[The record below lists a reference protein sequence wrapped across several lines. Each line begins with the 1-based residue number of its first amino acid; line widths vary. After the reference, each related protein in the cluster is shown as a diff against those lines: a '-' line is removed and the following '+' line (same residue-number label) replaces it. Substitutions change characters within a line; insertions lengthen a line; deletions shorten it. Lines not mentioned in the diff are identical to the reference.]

1 MPCVC
6 CLFSAF
12 DNFEQV
18 MSCASSPEAFPCYDH
33 VITPKSAGVVSRS
46 LLEGLAS
53 MDVETAAPFIAPL
66 LVVLKET
73 GRAVEKAALN
83 GIELGELLAH
93 CTNIT
98 GNVIQKARADSSSV
112 DVSPLQKHIE
122 ELKKV
127 AELCGQKNTS
137 ASAARRLSDRIQN
150 LRMRID
156 VINIWHKVEDFSQTP
171 VSSALLDCV
180 TEQRLVAVRVRLA
193 CIPQFSCSRIQ
204 PSCYIG
210 V

>member
-1 MPCVC
+1 
-6 CLFSAF
+6 
-12 DNFEQV
+12 
-18 MSCASSPEAFPCYDH
+18 MSCASSPEDFPCYDH
-33 VITPKSAGVVSRS
+33 VLTPMSAGGFPKS

-53 MDVETAAPFIAPL
+53 MDVGTAAPFIAPL

-83 GIELGELLAH
+83 GIELRELVVH
-93 CTNIT
+93 CTDIT
-98 GNVIQKARADSSSV
+98 GNVIQKARADSTSV

-137 ASAARRLSDRIQN
+137 SSAARRLSDRIQN
-150 LRMRID
+150 LRTRID
-156 VINIWHKVEDFSQTP
+156 VMNIWHKVEDVSQTP

-180 TEQRLVAVRVRLA
+180 TEQRPVAVRVRLT
-193 CIPQFSCSRIQ
+193 CIPECSFRSIR
-204 PSCYIG
+204 PRWHIG
-210 V
+210 VWFLT